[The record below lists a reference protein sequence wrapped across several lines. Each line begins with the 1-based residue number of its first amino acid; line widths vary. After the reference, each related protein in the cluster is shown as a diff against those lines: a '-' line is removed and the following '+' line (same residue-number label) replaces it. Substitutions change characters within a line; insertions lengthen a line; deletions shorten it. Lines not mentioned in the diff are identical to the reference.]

1 MNFLAHAYLS
11 FNKPEVLVGNMIS
24 DFVKG
29 KKKLDYPP
37 VIQLGISLHRAIDQF
52 TDEHAATRT
61 AKKIFQPDYRL
72 YGAAFVD
79 VVYDHFL
86 ANDAKE
92 FPGNS
97 LQLFAQ
103 QVYETLGVYS
113 NIFPEQFAGM
123 FPYMKQYDWLYNYRQ
138 RWGIKR
144 SFEGVA
150 HRALYIKESN
160 TAFALFE
167 EHYEELE
174 QCYRDFFPSLKEFSL
189 TILQEA
195 GNLR

>member
-1 MNFLAHAYLS
+1 MNYLAHAYLS
-11 FNKPEVLVGNMIS
+11 FNKPEVLVGNIIS

-29 KKKLDYPP
+29 KKKFDYPP
-37 VIQLGISLHRAIDQF
+37 VVQLGIMLHRAIDQF
-52 TDEHAATRT
+52 TDEHPATKT
-61 AKKIFQPDYRL
+61 AKKIFQPHYRL
-72 YGAAFVD
+72 YSAAFVD

-86 ANDAKE
+86 ANDASE

-103 QVYETLGVYS
+103 EVYTTLAGYQHL
-113 NIFPEQFAGM
+113 FPPLFAGM

-150 HRALYIKESN
+150 HRAMHIKESN
-160 TAFALFE
+160 TAFTLFE
-167 EHYEELE
+167 AHYDELG
-174 QCYRDFFPSLKEFSL
+174 QCYREFFPALKAFSL
-189 TILQEA
+189 ISLQQA
-195 GNLR
+195 GNP

>member
-1 MNFLAHAYLS
+1 VNYLAHAYLS

-29 KKKLDYPP
+29 KKKFDYPP
-37 VIQLGISLHRAIDQF
+37 IVQLGIVLHRAIDQF
-52 TDEHAATRT
+52 TDEHMATKT
-61 AKKIFQPDYRL
+61 AKKIFQPYYRL
-72 YGAAFVD
+72 YSAAFVD

-86 ANDAKE
+86 ARDPHE
-92 FPGNS
+92 FPGDT
-97 LQLFAQ
+97 LQSFAQ
-103 QVYETLGVYS
+103 GVYETLGQYGYL
-113 NIFPEQFAGM
+113 FPSPFAGM

-167 EHYEELE
+167 EHYDELE
-174 QCYRDFFPSLKEFSL
+174 QCYRNFFPSLKEFSL
-189 TILQEA
+189 ISLQQA
-195 GNLR
+195 GNP

>member
-1 MNFLAHAYLS
+1 VNYLAHAYLS

-29 KKKLDYPP
+29 KKKFDYPP
-37 VIQLGISLHRAIDQF
+37 VVQLGIMLHRAIDQF
-52 TDEHAATRT
+52 TDEHMATRT
-61 AKKIFQPDYRL
+61 AKKIFQPYYRL

-86 ANDAKE
+86 ANDANE
-92 FPGNS
+92 FPENT
-97 LQLFAQ
+97 LQPFAQ
-103 QVYETLGVYS
+103 EVYETLGQHRHL
-113 NIFPEQFAGM
+113 FPEPFAGM

-150 HRALYIKESN
+150 RRALYIKESN

-167 EHYEELE
+167 EHYDALE
-174 QCYRDFFPSLKEFSL
+174 QCYRDFFPALKEFSL
-189 TILQEA
+189 ISLQQA
-195 GNLR
+195 GNP

>member
-1 MNFLAHAYLS
+1 VNYLAHAYLS

-37 VIQLGISLHRAIDQF
+37 VVQLGIALHRKIDQF
-52 TDEHAATRT
+52 TDEHTATRE
-61 AKKIFQPDYRL
+61 AKKIFQPYYRL
-72 YGAAFVD
+72 YSAAFVD

-86 ANDAKE
+86 ANDAAA

-97 LQLFAQ
+97 LQLFSKN
-103 QVYETLGVYS
+103 VYETLGVYQHL
-113 NIFPEQFAGM
+113 FPAPFAGM
-123 FPYMKQYDWLYNYRQ
+123 FPYMKQHDWLYNYRQ
-138 RWGIKR
+138 RWGIQR

-150 HRALYIKESN
+150 RRALHIKESH

-167 EHYEELE
+167 EHYDELE
-174 QCYRDFFPSLKEFSL
+174 QSYRNFFPSLKEISL
-189 TILQEA
+189 ISLQQA
-195 GNLR
+195 GNP

>member
-1 MNFLAHAYLS
+1 MNYLAHAYLS

-37 VIQLGISLHRAIDQF
+37 VVQLGIGLHRAIDQF
-52 TDEHAATRT
+52 TDEHAATKT
-61 AKKIFQPDYRL
+61 AKKIFQPYYRL
-72 YGAAFVD
+72 YSAAFVD
-79 VVYDHFL
+79 VVYDHYL
-86 ANDAKE
+86 ANDANE

-97 LQLFAQ
+97 LPLFAQ
-103 QVYETLGVYS
+103 EVYRTLEQYKDL
-113 NIFPEQFAGM
+113 FPPPFAGM
-123 FPYMKQYDWLYNYRQ
+123 FPYMKQHDWLYNYRQ

-167 EHYEELE
+167 EHYDELE
-174 QCYRDFFPSLKEFSL
+174 QCYRQFFPALKEFSL
-189 TILQEA
+189 ISLQQA
-195 GNLR
+195 GNP